1 MTSFWS
7 FFIIVLFTSCNLLL
21 IWLLFGNR
29 TTTSAENENTTGHVY
44 DGIEEYDNPL
54 PGWFFNLFI
63 ATFIFAAIYL
73 VLYPGFG
80 SFKGILGWTQAGAL
94 QQDIADAEEEFKE
107 KVAPF
112 MAMPAAD
119 LASSREALKMGQ
131 RLFKNNCS
139 TCHGVDAKGA
149 YAFPNLTDNDWLYGG
164 SEENIKQT
172 ITHGRKGAMPPWG
185 AVLGDKLDSM
195 ADYVKRLGQEDVSQ
209 HAMHETFVSMC
220 SACHLKDGTG
230 NQALG
235 GPNLTDDIWLYG
247 GSLSEIRL
255 TIEKGRNGNMPDFK
269 DTLSKERIHL
279 VTGYILS
286 LSAKSNN

>member
-7 FFIIVLFTSCNLLL
+7 FFIIVLFTSCNVLL
-21 IWLLFGNR
+21 IWLLFSNR
-29 TTTSAENENTTGHVY
+29 TSATTENEKTTGHVY

-54 PGWFFNLFI
+54 PSWFFNLFI

-80 SFKGILGWTQAGAL
+80 SFKGVLGWTQVGAL
-94 QQDIADAEEEFKE
+94 KQDIADAEVEFKE

-112 MAMPAAD
+112 MDMPAAK
-119 LASSREALKMGQ
+119 LADNREALKMGK

-139 TCHGVDAKGA
+139 TCHGVDAQGA

-164 SEENIKQT
+164 SEANIKQT
-172 ITHGRKGAMPPWG
+172 ITHGRQGAMPAWG
-185 AVLGDKLDSM
+185 QVLGKDLDAM
-195 ADYVKRLGQEDVSQ
+195 VDYVYRLSKEDVSQ
-209 HAMHETFVSMC
+209 HAMHETFKTMC
-220 SACHLKDGTG
+220 GVCHQKDGTG

-247 GSLSEIRL
+247 GSPSEIRL

-269 DTLSKERIHL
+269 DVLSKERIHL

-286 LSAKSNN
+286 LSANPQN